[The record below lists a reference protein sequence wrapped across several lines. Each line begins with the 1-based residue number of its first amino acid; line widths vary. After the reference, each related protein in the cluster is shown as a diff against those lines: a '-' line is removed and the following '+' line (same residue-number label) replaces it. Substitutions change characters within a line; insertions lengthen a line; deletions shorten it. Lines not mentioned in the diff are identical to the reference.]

1 MQIRKIKSSVTRP
14 DETLVVRCLGFVN
27 ELEILGNRYGVAL
40 RVAGGIQC
48 FDPAIECVAYE
59 TDFISGD
66 LEPKIGR
73 K

>member
-1 MQIRKIKSSVTRP
+1 M
-14 DETLVVRCLGFVN
+14 N
-27 ELEILGNRYGVAL
+27 ELQLLSNRYGVAL

-48 FDPAIECVAYE
+48 FDPAVEQVAYKA
-59 TDFISGD
+59 DFISGD